1 MFKFIKYFQLL
12 YYLIMIVCVIN
23 LILSLLRSM
32 PHILCMENFNDISNI
47 NESQRFNIFNNIPC
61 RKFTFDL
68 TTLTDKNKFYST
80 ASEWYTVFKNS
91 SNMSIKIFALEHLCT
106 LLADAE
112 FLNEFS
118 IANFEEE
125 YTKYF
130 SELKSTILTD
140 VNTVETLLSETLNKL
155 SIK

>member
-1 MFKFIKYFQLL
+1 MFKYIKYFQLL
-12 YYLIMIVCVIN
+12 YYFVIIVCII
-23 LILSLLRSM
+23 LIILRSM

-47 NESQRFNIFNNIPC
+47 NESQRFNIFNNISC

-80 ASEWYTVFKNS
+80 VSEWYTVFKNS

-130 SELKSTILTD
+130 SELKNTILAD